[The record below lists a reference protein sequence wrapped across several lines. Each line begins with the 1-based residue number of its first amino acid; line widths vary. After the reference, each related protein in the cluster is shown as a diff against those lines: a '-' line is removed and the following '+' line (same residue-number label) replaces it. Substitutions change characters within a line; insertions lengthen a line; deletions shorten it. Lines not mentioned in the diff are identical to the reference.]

1 MAGPPGHSNW
11 VARLFNDLQNSLL
24 FNRSFGPHFSVQT
37 PFLTPKSP
45 PQTTSWSSFFKPQ
58 LRYTIFLKNYTPP
71 KRKPHFYMFCAL
83 KNISFL
89 APKSSQNRTFFKMP
103 LETSFFQVFNLK
115 IQFFCSN
122 MEPNLGSKTIHF
134 FTFSHREPKKP
145 NGSPQDPP
153 KPPWTP
159 PGPCEN
165 L

>member
-1 MAGPPGHSNW
+1 MVLRTALRPLYTVHYDCPQTSVLCTLYTRISHCLLFIRNCSFCGRATRLSNW
-11 VARLFNDLQNSLL
+11 LARLFNDLQNSLL

-45 PQTTSWSSFFKPQ
+45 PQTTSWSSFFRPQ

-103 LETSFFQVFNLK
+103 L
-115 IQFFCSN
+115 
-122 MEPNLGSKTIHF
+122 KT
-134 FTFSHREPKKP
+134 
-145 NGSPQDPP
+145 
-153 KPPWTP
+153 
-159 PGPCEN
+159 
-165 L
+165 